1 MVMKANHKSIFRN
14 FKSNIIRF
22 LTLTSIILVSIA
34 FVTGVGSSPDKIR
47 NSFNEY
53 IQQSPVADIVVKSKK
68 TYGFSTDELDKIDK
82 VMTNEES
89 YLFSSIDFEKDD
101 KSYRLNVMDFEN
113 NNINKIILKE
123 GKFPTSMSEAV
134 VERTTNE
141 EKQHKIGDKVMLFGL
156 NRTITGIV
164 ENPLIFVRDDER
176 SLLDDDK
183 ILEHIY
189 YLEENYNKLLFPK
202 NNLYINL
209 YQTHG
214 LNIFSKKY
222 KELVEEKIELYKS
235 RINDEESMV
244 FLSLE
249 ENRSTASLSSFA
261 EKIDVIALIFPVFF
275 IAVTVLVLL
284 TTMSRMIEEER
295 SVIACYETLGY
306 KKSQIISRYLWFSI
320 ATALIGCSIGLSI
333 GALLL
338 PSLIYSAFDAMFYIP
353 AISSVNNIILGII
366 ASVVMF
372 LALIGVSLAISL
384 RSLKEQ
390 PSDLLRPKAPKP
402 GKVVLLEKIKFVW
415 KTFSFKYKSTVRNI
429 FRFKGRLTMTVVS
442 VAGST
447 ALIMA
452 GVGLFDSTKS
462 GHVNVGE
469 SITAADTIS
478 YIALVVIVFAGL
490 LSMLVIYNLTNMN
503 ISERSREIATL
514 KVLGYHN
521 KEVGGY
527 IYREITIMCIF
538 GIIIGVPCGFG
549 LLYFIFTYIDF
560 GSIYDL
566 HWYSYLIT
574 IGVSLFFVIISE
586 TVLYHKIIG
595 IDMNDSLKSID

>member
-1 MVMKANHKSIFRN
+1 MKANHKSIFRN

-214 LNIFSKKY
+214 LNVFSKKY
-222 KELVEEKIELYKS
+222 KELVEEKIELYKNS
-235 RINDEESMV
+235 INDEESMV

-586 TVLYHKIIG
+586 TVLYRKIIG

>member
-284 TTMSRMIEEER
+284 TTMSSMIEEER

-415 KTFSFKYKSTVRNI
+415 KTLSFKYKSTVRNI

>member
-214 LNIFSKKY
+214 LNVFSKKY
-222 KELVEEKIELYKS
+222 KELVEEKIELYKNS
-235 RINDEESMV
+235 INDEESMV

-586 TVLYHKIIG
+586 TVLYRKIIG

>member
-415 KTFSFKYKSTVRNI
+415 KTLSFKYKSTVRNI